1 MKIDFKKLLPYG
13 LAILVFLVISVGY
26 FSPDAIEGKVLSQGD
41 IRQGLANGQEIGT
54 YFHKTGELPRWT
66 GGLFSG
72 MPTYQI
78 TPSYGSTDL
87 VKHISSILMLYL
99 PSPIGLVFLMLIGFF
114 ILLKAFRMRTDLAV
128 LGAIVWAFSSYFFV
142 LIEAG
147 HIWKFVTL
155 AYVPPT
161 IGGIILAYRGRYW
174 LGGIVTAIFVMLQ
187 ILSNHVQMSYYFL
200 FVIAALVISFF
211 VEAIR
216 TKQLTQ
222 FFKASVVVL
231 IAGVIGISANVSSL
245 YHTYEYSKQ
254 TIRAKSELTQKESS
268 NQTSS
273 GLERDYITQWSYGI
287 SETWTLLV
295 PNAKGGA
302 TGALGQNSTA
312 REKLDPQ
319 YAEMLSQQ
327 NQYWGD
333 QPFTSGPVYVG
344 AFILALFIFALFVVE
359 GSLSWPLFLVTALSI
374 FLSWGKNWMDFTN
387 LFLDYMPMY
396 NKFRAVSSI
405 LVVAEFTIPLLAL
418 LGLKKIIEKPAIV
431 LENKKASITALS
443 LTAGVSLLFALMPTV
458 FFDFLSQMEMDNF
471 LPQAKSNPQLMPVLD
486 NLQVAREAIFTA
498 DAWRSFFIVILGAGV
513 LFLLAKDKVKSGI
526 AVALI
531 ALLCLIDMGGVNK
544 RYLNSDKFMSK
555 REVANPFPK
564 SAADEQ
570 ILRDTDPNYRVFNMT
585 VDPFN
590 DATTSYYHKSVGG
603 YHAAKLRR
611 YQEII
616 DHYLSKELATLQHFQ
631 TIEDFTT
638 KSDSLKILNMLN
650 TKYVIVGT
658 QQGPQAVPNIGAM
671 GNAWFVDKVDWAENA
686 DEEISALGKIDLKKV
701 AVADKRF
708 ANTLPASVVSQ
719 DSTATIRLTSY
730 NPTELKYKS
739 HSAQAGVGVFSEV
752 YYPEGWVATIDGKEA
767 PIGRV
772 NYILR
777 ALAIPAGD
785 HEIIFTYKPK
795 SIVLTETI
803 AYSALGI
810 LILSIIGFLILGR
823 KRKE

>member
-1 MKIDFKKLLPYG
+1 MMKIDFKKLLPYVW
-13 LAILVFLVISVGY
+13 AILVFLVISVGY
-26 FSPDAIEGKVLSQGD
+26 FTPDVLEGKVLSQGD
-41 IRQGLANGQEIGT
+41 IRQGLANGQEIGH
-54 YFHKTGELPRWT
+54 YVVKNGEIPRWS
-66 GGLFSG
+66 GALFSG

-78 TPSYGSTDL
+78 TPSYGSADVIKQIT
-87 VKHISSILMLYL
+87 SFLMLHL
-99 PSPIGLVFLMLIGFF
+99 PSPADLVFLMLIGFF
-114 ILLKAFRMRTDLAV
+114 ILLKALRMRTDLAV
-128 LGAIVWAFSSYFFV
+128 LGAIAWAFSSYFFV

-174 LGGIVTAIFVMLQ
+174 LGGIVTAIFVTLQ

-200 FVIAALVISFF
+200 FVIAALVVSFF
-211 VEAIR
+211 VEALR
-216 TKQLTQ
+216 TKQLLR
-222 FFKASVVVL
+222 FVKASVVII
-231 IAGVIGISANVSSL
+231 IAGIIGVSANISSL
-245 YHTYEYSKQ
+245 YHTYEYSKN
-254 TIRAKSELTQKESS
+254 TIRGKSELTSKVAG
-268 NQTSS
+268 NQTAS

-287 SETWTLLV
+287 SETWTLLI

-302 TGALGQNSTA
+302 TGALGQNPTA

-327 NQYWGD
+327 NAYWGD

-359 GSLSWPLFLVTALSI
+359 GYLSWPLFIVTALSI
-374 FLSWGKNWMDFTN
+374 FLSWGKNWMGFTN
-387 LFLDYMPMY
+387 LFLDYLPMY

-418 LGLKKIIEKPAIV
+418 LGLKKIIEKPTLV
-431 LENKKASITALS
+431 LENKKASIAALS
-443 LTAGVSLLFALMPTV
+443 LTAGISLVFALMPTL

-471 LPQAKSNPQLMPVLD
+471 IPQAKTNPQLMPVLD
-486 NLQVAREAIFTA
+486 NLQVAREAVFTA
-498 DAWRSFFIVILGAGV
+498 DAWRSFFVV
-513 LFLLAKDKVKSGI
+513 LFGALVVWLFAKSKIKAGW

-531 ALLCLIDMGGVNK
+531 AVICLIDMGGVNK

-555 REVANPFPK
+555 REVANPFTK
-564 SAADEQ
+564 SLADEQ
-570 ILRDTDPNYRVFNMT
+570 ILQDTDPNYRVFNTT

-611 YQEII
+611 YQDVI
-616 DHYLSKELATLQHFQ
+616 DYYLSKSN
-631 TIEDFTT
+631 IPV
-638 KSDSLKILNMLN
+638 LNMLN
-650 TKYVIVGT
+650 TKYVIVGN
-658 QQGPQAVPNIGAM
+658 QQGQVMAQRNPGAM
-671 GNAWFVDKVDWAENA
+671 GNAWYISKLNWVTTA
-686 DEEISALGKIDLKKV
+686 DDELAALGKIDLRKE

-708 ANTLPASVVSQ
+708 EGVLPATVAPQ
-719 DSTATIRLTSY
+719 DSTAKVTLTSY
-730 NPTELKYKS
+730 DPTELKYKS
-739 HSAQAGVGVFSEV
+739 HAAQAGVVVFSEI

-777 ALAIPAGD
+777 ALQVPAGN
-785 HEIIFTYKPK
+785 HE
-795 SIVLTETI
+795 IVLTFKPTSIKQTEAI
-803 AYSALGI
+803 AYSALVI
-810 LILSIIGFLILGR
+810 LLLAIIGYFVFGL
-823 KRKE
+823 KKKD